1 MQEIILN
8 IYLNI
13 ENGFLTSLKAVS
25 YKQSGSDE
33 EKVNFL
39 KEKAADDFFSAFVF
53 DAPINEKGEYMP
65 FKKFQKLIKQGKET
79 AFFEEIF
86 EKFEVPDQPL
96 ICVTPVI
103 DGKVMA
109 ENRS

>member
-1 MQEIILN
+1 MHETILN
-8 IYLNI
+8 IYLVV
-13 ENGFLTSLKAVS
+13 ENGSLTSLKAVS

-39 KEKAADDFFSAFVF
+39 KEKAGDDFFSAFVF
-53 DAPINEKGEYMP
+53 DAPINERGEYMQ

-86 EKFEVPDQPL
+86 EKFEVPEQPL
-96 ICVTPVI
+96 ICVTPVL
-103 DGKVMA
+103 DGKLMIY
-109 ENRS
+109 